1 MLTCVQAE
9 GDQLDGKIQKA
20 EKEIRALENTLSKLN
35 AKNQNLRQSF
45 HNPDTT
51 SADSGAR
58 MELEAKLERLLDKR
72 RTKKAQAD
80 LLASDVTEMRQRLA
94 NMRSEE
100 DGMRRHIKLIQGKA
114 VQFDK
119 ERQELVA
126 KRDRARAA
134 VERASQVFFFFAE
147 LEYMYVGSPDAGGG
161 CYRQLRQ
168 SRGSGEP

>member
-1 MLTCVQAE
+1 
-9 GDQLDGKIQKA
+9 
-20 EKEIRALENTLSKLN
+20 
-35 AKNQNLRQSF
+35 
-45 HNPDTT
+45 
-51 SADSGAR
+51 

-134 VERASQVFFFFAE
+134 VERASQVFFFCGAGV
-147 LEYMYVGSPDAGGG
+147 YGSPDSGGG
-161 CYRQLRQ
+161 CYGATGGCG
-168 SRGSGEP
+168 SRMGLGSLKLLIYAALSY